1 MDKAYQTGKDAA
13 QLTHEF
19 AQPSVVCAGDSRGMD
34 PKAQPADRCNRGS
47 ITSIFIGFSDRVLH
61 KTGDMMRRLVP
72 WFCNLGPEV
81 PFNQP

>member
-1 MDKAYQTGKDAA
+1 
-13 QLTHEF
+13 
-19 AQPSVVCAGDSRGMD
+19 MD

-61 KTGDMMRRLVP
+61 KTLLGKFGDWGNDASIGP
-72 WFCNLGPEV
+72 GFCNLGPEV